1 MKSRIT
7 QIRDMSVIEQELT
20 HGKAGVLSF
29 ISPDEE
35 LVQAV
40 VPYLYLDKNIYLFFE
55 ESDENFLSMN
65 FDNNVSFAV
74 FKAENGKEASSLAK
88 GYKLLQ
94 ILCRGIIRRV
104 EEVRSAE
111 EVYAQYINK
120 YYAGSEGEESFIG
133 IRGVFI
139 DTEEIQAS
147 SVSA

>member
-1 MKSRIT
+1 MKSRIS
-7 QIRDMSVIEQELT
+7 QIRDMSVIEKELIT
-20 HGKAGVLSF
+20 EKAGVLSF

-35 LVQAV
+35 LTQAV
-40 VPYLYLDKNIYLFFE
+40 VPFLYLDKNIYLFFE
-55 ESDENFLSMN
+55 ESDETFLNMN

-74 FKAENGKEASSLAK
+74 FKAENGENASQAK

-94 ILCRGIIRRV
+94 ILCRGLIRRV

-111 EVYAQYINK
+111 EVYTRYISK
-120 YYAGSEGEESFIG
+120 YYAGSEGEESYIG
-133 IRGVFI
+133 IRAAFI